1 MKTRCSAATA
11 CLLGLTLPAA
21 PAEAQFP
28 LTFAAGPVF
37 ATISGDDV
45 GDDVES
51 ETGFFVA
58 VGTAIPVSGETVALA
73 PFVGYT
79 QRGWKEPD
87 GEGQLTYI
95 DVPVFLSAGF
105 PLAGTTTFS
114 VSAGPRVSFQLSCEF
129 EESGGGSVDCPED
142 EEKSL
147 DFGSAMWGWASSSP
161 PVDSWR
167 WAWVTILGS
176 PTSSRP
182 LRGRTAAFTSTPAS
196 RCSSAAE
203 RTTRSACVTAL
214 AAASRPRPR
223 PRPPPRRR

>member
-1 MKTRCSAATA
+1 MR
-11 CLLGLTLPAA
+11 
-21 PAEAQFP
+21 Q
-28 LTFAAGPVF
+28 
-37 ATISGDDV
+37 
-45 GDDVES
+45 
-51 ETGFFVA
+51 
-58 VGTAIPVSGETVALA
+58 VALA

-147 DFGSAMWGWASSSP
+147 DFGL
-161 PVDSWR
+161 
-167 WAWVTILGS
+167 LGDVGLGFELS
-176 PTSSRP
+176 
-182 LRGRTAAFTSTPAS
+182 AS
-196 RCSSAAE
+196 RFLAVGVGYDLGLTDIFE
-203 RTTRSACVTAL
+203 TTSGKNRGIYVYAGLTVL
-214 AAASRPRPR
+214 VGG
-223 PRPPPRRR
+223 